1 MGKKQTV
8 LQALADAVESEPDK
22 IFLIEEDKTVSFKQF
37 DEITDRLASA
47 FFEKGIKKGDKISI
61 IALNQVEW
69 LYTFF
74 AATKIGVT
82 VVPLNT
88 RYRETELEY
97 MLNQAEVK
105 AVISLAQFQDF
116 DYVKFFQSFR
126 SRIPGVSQFFY
137 IGGNGEH
144 SFEKLLECEPED
156 YTLSEAKEQVDEEDT
171 VLIIYTSGTTGKPK
185 GAMITNR
192 SLLASAR
199 AQSEHLNISKDDIA
213 IGSLPLNHVGG
224 ITCTIMVGLVSMSS
238 VVLVPNFRPDRVV
251 DVIERYKATIFG
263 GVPTM
268 YLMML
273 SLPHLTKKKLT
284 SLKICIVG
292 GSNVEPKLC
301 CRITNSIPNAKLIN
315 LYGLSETSGACV
327 LSRLTDNISKV
338 QETIGVPI
346 GTFKAKVV
354 DRDGAEVSNGVI
366 GELFIQGD
374 CVAKG
379 YYGMKKETNETFQH
393 GWLATGDMVYKDDE
407 GYLHFKGRKKEMYIT
422 GGFNVFP
429 VEIENVLASYEKVQL
444 AAGIGVPDPLLG
456 EIGVYYIVPKPNVSL
471 TEEELFQFCR
481 DRLADYKVPKRFII
495 VDEVPLT
502 PAGKVQKS
510 KLMQRYLETNRQ
522 A

>member
-1 MGKKQTV
+1 MMNEN
-8 LQALADAVESEPDK
+8 D
-22 IFLIEEDKTVSFKQF
+22 FL
-37 DEITDRLASA
+37 LH
-47 FFEKGIKKGDKISI
+47 G
-61 IALNQVEW
+61 
-69 LYTFF
+69 
-74 AATKIGVT
+74 
-82 VVPLNT
+82 
-88 RYRETELEY
+88 
-97 MLNQAEVK
+97 
-105 AVISLAQFQDF
+105 
-116 DYVKFFQSFR
+116 
-126 SRIPGVSQFFY
+126 
-137 IGGNGEH
+137 
-144 SFEKLLECEPED
+144 
-156 YTLSEAKEQVDEEDT
+156 
-171 VLIIYTSGTTGKPK
+171 PK
-185 GAMITNR
+185 
-192 SLLASAR
+192 
-199 AQSEHLNISKDDIA
+199 
-213 IGSLPLNHVGG
+213 
-224 ITCTIMVGLVSMSS
+224 
-238 VVLVPNFRPDRVV
+238 
-251 DVIERYKATIFG
+251 
-263 GVPTM
+263 
-268 YLMML
+268 
-273 SLPHLTKKKLT
+273 
-284 SLKICIVG
+284 
-292 GSNVEPKLC
+292 
-301 CRITNSIPNAKLIN
+301 
-315 LYGLSETSGACV
+315 SETSGACV